1 MIAYEFAQLE
11 RQPECR
17 LLLTAYHARQIVA
30 ADGWVDRITEIEGVV
45 SEQLSRMH
53 GKLIA
58 LGLLE
63 FELGDRTGG
72 MRYQISLL
80 GRQALRAPV
89 DSEFESDAEED
100 SEEAAPSE

>member
-1 MIAYEFAQLE
+1 MIAQEFAQFE

-17 LLLTAYHARQIVA
+17 LLLTAYQARQAVA
-30 ADGWVDRITEIEGVV
+30 ADGWVDRITEIDGIA

-63 FELGDRTGG
+63 FELSDRAGG
-72 MRYQISLL
+72 MRYQMTPL
-80 GRQALRAPV
+80 GRQALNSTEV
-89 DSEFESDAEED
+89 GVGDEQED
-100 SEEAAPSE
+100 EADIAVPA